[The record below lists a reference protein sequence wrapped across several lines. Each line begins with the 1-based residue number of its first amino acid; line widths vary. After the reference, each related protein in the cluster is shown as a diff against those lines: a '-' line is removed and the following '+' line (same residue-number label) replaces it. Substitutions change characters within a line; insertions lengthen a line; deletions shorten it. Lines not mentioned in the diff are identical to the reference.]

1 MADAYRQ
8 DGQLNIPTQAAADE
22 IFKQEFGMSREEF
35 EAREG
40 TIDNIP
46 ENSGGAA
53 RYAGQSFLFG
63 FGDELEALFKTG
75 QISGE
80 EFKQA
85 RRSAIESANLYEANN
100 PKKALAIDA
109 AGFAPLVAGMIM
121 SAPVSGP
128 AAIGAAAIKGGQKF
142 FQKIGPVKLGAL
154 MGLGHGAGSTE
165 PTEGNFWQ
173 KTGNRLYGGSD
184 DAVTYA
190 GFALALT
197 KAAPPAIRFLSKL
210 KNKFSFKSGS
220 MYK

>member
-22 IFKQEFGMSREEF
+22 IFKQKFGMSREEL

-85 RRSAIESANLYEANN
+85 RRSAVESANLYEANN

-121 SAPVSGP
+121 SAPVSVP

-142 FQKIGPVKLGAL
+142 FQKIGPTKLGAL
-154 MGLGHGAGSTE
+154 AGLLHGAGSTE

-184 DAVTYA
+184 DAVIA
-190 GFALALT
+190 AAFAKALT
-197 KAAPPAIRFLSKL
+197 KAAPPAIRFLSKIKSKL
-210 KNKFSFKSGS
+210 SFN
-220 MYK
+220 